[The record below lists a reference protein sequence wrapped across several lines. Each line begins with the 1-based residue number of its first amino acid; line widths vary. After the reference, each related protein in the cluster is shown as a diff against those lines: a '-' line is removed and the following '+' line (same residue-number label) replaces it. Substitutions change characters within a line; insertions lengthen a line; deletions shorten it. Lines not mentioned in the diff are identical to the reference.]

1 MHNMLFIIHLLLFI
15 QMGLLSLITN
25 TVSYQTG
32 TCIEELW
39 HGLGFNFFLPSKLQ
53 FGLLDFNNVE
63 KEENEGGAKGGGEED
78 KEKERKESPTLPIL
92 VFCLPTFIYI
102 HYEYSV

>member
-1 MHNMLFIIHLLLFI
+1 
-15 QMGLLSLITN
+15 MGLLSLITT

-39 HGLGFNFFLPSKLQ
+39 HGLDFNFFLPSKLQ

-63 KEENEGGAKGGGEED
+63 KEENEGGEKGGGGEED

-92 VFCLPTFIYI
+92 VVCLPTVIYI